1 MTAEY
6 TSPGTVSEDI
16 PTDPDSLTP
25 AWLTATLRA
34 HGHAVEVDSVT
45 VTPVGSGQMAGS
57 YRLLL
62 RYRDNTSLPVSMIA
76 KLAIGSEEHRRFGAG
91 AFRNEVRFYRDLA
104 STLRTPVPGCHAAVV
119 SESGSEFVLLLDDLA
134 PAVQGDQIAGCTV
147 EQARAVAVAAAGL
160 HGPRWC
166 DDTLFQ
172 VPGLSLP
179 TAEDR
184 DLMDSVLGP
193 MADAFVER
201 FDDRLA
207 DLERAAVA
215 WLVASAGEWLI
226 APLRHFTLLHG
237 DLRVDNVMFA
247 PDGTV
252 TVLDWQTITPGQPLR
267 DIAFLLS
274 TSLTIEDRRLHERA
288 IVADYHRELT
298 RHGVTGYS
306 AEQCWADYVSSLIHA
321 PLIVVF
327 GCGAAAPT
335 PRGDQMFHTM
345 LTRSAAAI
353 DDLVPGALR

>member
-1 MTAEY
+1 MTDELFA
-6 TSPGTVSEDI
+6 PGTVSREI
-16 PTDPDSLTP
+16 PTDPGALTP
-25 AWLTATLRA
+25 SWLTATLRA
-34 HGHAVEVDSVT
+34 HGHAADVDSVT

-62 RYRDNTSLPVSMIA
+62 RYRDEPRLPETMVA
-76 KLAIGSEEHRRFGAG
+76 KLAIGSEDHRRFGAG

-104 STLRTPVPGCHAAVV
+104 ATLRAPVPGCYAAVV

-134 PAVQGDQIAGCTV
+134 PAVQGDQIGGCTA

-166 DDTLFQ
+166 DDTLLR

-179 TAEDR
+179 TVEDR
-184 DLMDSVLGP
+184 DLMESVLAP

-201 FDDRLA
+201 FDDRLT

-226 APLRHFTLLHG
+226 APVRHFALLHG

-252 TVLDWQTITPGQPLR
+252 TLLDWQTITPGQPLR
-267 DIAFLLS
+267 DIAFLLA
-274 TSLTIEDRRLHERA
+274 TSLTIEDRRAHERA

-298 RHGVTGYS
+298 VHGVTGYS
-306 AEQCWADYVSSLIHA
+306 AQQCWADYVSSLIHA

-335 PRGDQMFHTM
+335 ARGDQMFHTM